1 MLRGAPSPNRFYKA
15 KRKFYFPRMCNW
27 WVAARLMQAGCSI
40 EPWTVI
46 TASRAMSEAR
56 ECSLR

>member
-1 MLRGAPSPNRFYKA
+1 
-15 KRKFYFPRMCNW
+15 MCNW